1 MNTKLTLTMDKAV
14 IEMAKKFADK
24 QGQSLSS
31 MVENYFKLVSR
42 SYKSEKTVLLSVE
55 EDPTPYT
62 TDLLAGLKAPK
73 DYDYDYKRDL
83 QLRRE
88 KKYLE

>member
-1 MNTKLTLTMDKAV
+1 MDKAV
-14 IEMAKKFADK
+14 IEMAKKFADD
-24 QGQSLSS
+24 QGQSLSNL
-31 MVENYFKLVSR
+31 VENYFKLVTG
-42 SYKSEKTVLLSVE
+42 SYKSTNSVPQPVE

-62 TDLLAGLKAPK
+62 TDLLSSLKAPK
-73 DYDYDYKRDL
+73 DYDYNYKRDL